1 MAESF
6 VRPLVVSKDFFAE
19 DMQALSKAEKE
30 ELTQFLERL
39 SRNPYSD
46 SIRSEVQTH
55 GKYFASP
62 VSDMVVYWSLNRT
75 NGASGDPEKILLL
88 KVARLHELQ
97 MTGPCS

>member
-1 MAESF
+1 MAETF
-6 VRPLVVSKDFFAE
+6 VRPLEVSKDVFA
-19 DMQALSKAEKE
+19 DDFRYLSTVQKE

-46 SIRSEVQTH
+46 SIRSEVQTQ

-62 VSDMVVYWSLNRT
+62 VSDMVVYWRLSRPEA
-75 NGASGDPEKILLL
+75 ASADPEKIVLL

-97 MTGPCS
+97 MTGS